1 MDAKPNINTNPT
13 GVAPKKI
20 LVVDDNEIVIKTITL
35 KLQGAGYQV
44 VQASDGAEGLA
55 KARASTVNLV
65 ITDLNMPVMN
75 GLGLIRELR
84 KLSAYKGVPI
94 IFLTTE
100 SDAGLKQEAKAAGA
114 TAWITK
120 PFQQEQL
127 VGVVRKVL
135 GP

>member
-1 MDAKPNINTNPT
+1 MTN
-13 GVAPKKI
+13 VI
-20 LVVDDNEIVIKTITL
+20 LCVDDSASIRQMVKLTL
-35 KLQGAGYQV
+35 AGAGYQV

>member
-1 MDAKPNINTNPT
+1 MAKI
-13 GVAPKKI
+13 I
-20 LVVDDNEIVIKTITL
+20 LCVDDSASIRQMVKLTL
-35 KLQGAGYQV
+35 SGAGYQV

-55 KARASTVNLV
+55 KARESQVNLV
-65 ITDLNMPVMN
+65 VTDLNMPVMN

-84 KLSAYKGVPI
+84 KLAAYKGVPI

-114 TAWITK
+114 TGWITK

-127 VGVVRKVL
+127 VGVVRKII

>member
-1 MDAKPNINTNPT
+1 M
-13 GVAPKKI
+13 VKI
-20 LVVDDNEIVIKTITL
+20 ILCVDDSASIRQMVKLTL
-35 KLQGAGYQV
+35 SGAGYQV

-55 KARASTVNLV
+55 KAREATVNLV
-65 ITDLNMPVMN
+65 VTDLNMPVMN

-84 KLSAYKGVPI
+84 KLPAYKGVPI

-100 SDAGLKQEAKAAGA
+100 SDAALKQEAKAAGA
-114 TAWITK
+114 TGWITK

-127 VGVVRKVL
+127 VGVVRKVI